1 VRLRRLGEGRSEIRR
16 VRVACALVGKPN
28 ALVFQAQ
35 EGDRLAVVPEGDGA
49 APRTLTAPPQPLADL
64 VARQL
69 SDRERDPVFH
79 DSMAVA
85 QMFARSILG

>member
-1 VRLRRLGEGRSEIRR
+1 V
-16 VRVACALVGKPN
+16 
-28 ALVFQAQ
+28 Q
-35 EGDRLAVVPEGDGA
+35 
-49 APRTLTAPPQPLADL
+49 PQPLADL

-85 QMFARSILG
+85 QVFARSVLG